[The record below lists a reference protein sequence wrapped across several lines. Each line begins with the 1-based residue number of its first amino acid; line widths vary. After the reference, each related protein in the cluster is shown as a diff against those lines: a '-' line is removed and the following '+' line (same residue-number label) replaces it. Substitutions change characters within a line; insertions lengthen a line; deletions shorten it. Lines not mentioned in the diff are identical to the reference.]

1 MIYFLLLA
9 CGQDLKLPSEVRG
22 EVGSFVTI
30 LAETSGKVVKFY
42 PLDPGLSVF
51 PPALLASTKATVVVA
66 GQPGRYRVLAY
77 TASGDTPSDPVL
89 CTVVIGGA
97 PPVPVPPMP
106 PVPPAPGPGPVP
118 PAPDALA
125 MSLRGIYGGLQEAGK
140 AQTVAAL
147 AKVFRAVDPSTVAT
161 LGQLES
167 TLRAQS
173 RGIPTTAIQPI
184 RETIAEHLRST
195 LGEVPEMVIDEA
207 LRARARA
214 ELARVASI
222 LESLQ

>member
-1 MIYFLLLA
+1 
-9 CGQDLKLPSEVRG
+9 
-22 EVGSFVTI
+22 
-30 LAETSGKVVKFY
+30 
-42 PLDPGLSVF
+42 
-51 PPALLASTKATVVVA
+51 
-66 GQPGRYRVLAY
+66 
-77 TASGDTPSDPVL
+77 
-89 CTVVIGGA
+89 
-97 PPVPVPPMP
+97 
-106 PVPPAPGPGPVP
+106 
-118 PAPDALA
+118 

-167 TLRAQS
+167 ALRAQS

>member
-9 CGQDLKLPSEVRG
+9 CAQDLKLPAEVRG

-30 LAETSGKVVKFY
+30 LADTSGKVVKFY

-51 PPALLASTKATVVVA
+51 PPALLANTKATVVVA
-66 GQPGRYRVLAY
+66 AQPGRYRVLAY

-97 PPVPVPPMP
+97 PPAPVPPS
-106 PVPPAPGPGPVP
+106 PVPPSPVP

-125 MSLRGIYGGLQEAGK
+125 LSLRSIYGGLQEAGK
-140 AQTVAAL
+140 AQTVATL

-207 LRARARA
+207 LRAKARA
-214 ELARVASI
+214 ELARVATI
-222 LESLQ
+222 LEGLQ

>member
-51 PPALLASTKATVVVA
+51 PPALLANTKATVVVA

-77 TASGDTPSDPVL
+77 TASVDTPSDPVL

-97 PPVPVPPMP
+97 PPAPVPPVPPMP
-106 PVPPAPGPGPVP
+106 PPPGPGPVP

-167 TLRAQS
+167 ALRAQS

>member
-1 MIYFLLLA
+1 MIYFILLA
-9 CGQDLKLPSEVRG
+9 CAQDLKLPAEVRG

-51 PPALLASTKATVVVA
+51 PPALLANTKATVVVSA
-66 GQPGRYRVLAY
+66 QPGRYRVLAY

-97 PPVPVPPMP
+97 PPAPVPPS
-106 PVPPAPGPGPVP
+106 PVPPSPVP

-125 MSLRGIYGGLQEAGK
+125 LSLRSIYGGLQEAGK
-140 AQTVAAL
+140 AQTVATL

-207 LRARARA
+207 LRAKARA
-214 ELARVASI
+214 ELARVATI
-222 LESLQ
+222 LEGLQ

>member
-1 MIYFLLLA
+1 MIYLLLLA
-9 CGQDLKLPSEVRG
+9 CAQDLKLPVEVRG

-51 PPALLASTKATVVVA
+51 PPALLANTKATVVVA

-77 TASGDTPSDPVL
+77 TAAGDTPSDPVL

-97 PPVPVPPMP
+97 PPD
-106 PVPPAPGPGPVP
+106 PVPPAPTPPAPVP

-207 LRARARA
+207 LRVRARA
-214 ELARVASI
+214 ELARVATI

>member
-1 MIYFLLLA
+1 MIYLLLLA

-51 PPALLASTKATVVVA
+51 PPALLANTKATVVVA

-77 TASGDTPSDPVL
+77 TAAGDTPSDPVL

-97 PPVPVPPMP
+97 PPAPVPPMP